1 MNIKQEE
8 LNRMSLK
15 RNIQVLAAVAA
26 VFAFSAIAASSA
38 LAAGDAP
45 RFTISGVT
53 PTSGAT
59 AFTGTSTGGAGG
71 TGQLE
76 VPGLF
81 NLTNPGNECTTSG
94 NVVGSAANTS
104 GTATNVVL
112 KCHNVDIEG
121 LPNCVVEDETDN
133 IPGTVTTENLKGT
146 GVWLAATGDRAGI
159 TFVPTTAGGPFA
171 KLLVTTKAGAPEPCV
186 FVGLT
191 VKVEGSIVG
200 EAETV
205 GVDAVTQALNFPN
218 PPITETWTNA
228 TPRVKVA
235 TADGLKVGGK
245 AATFTNTFHITLT
258 GSPSWG
264 VETG

>member
-1 MNIKQEE
+1 
-8 LNRMSLK
+8 MSLK
-15 RNIQVLAAVAA
+15 RNIQILAAVAA
-26 VFAFSAIAASSA
+26 VFAFSAIAAASA
-38 LAAGDAP
+38 MAAGDAP
-45 RFTISGVT
+45 RWTISGAT

-104 GTATNVVL
+104 GTVSNVVL
-112 KCHNVDIEG
+112 KCKGVDIEG
-121 LPNCVVEDETDN
+121 LPNCVIEDEVDT
-133 IPGTVTTENLKGT
+133 IPGIVTTEPLHGIN
-146 GVWLAATGDRAGI
+146 VWLGPTFDRIGI
-159 TFVPTTAGGPFA
+159 LLTPVTAGGPIA
-171 KLLVTTKAGAPEPCV
+171 RLLLTTKAGAPEPCV

-191 VKVEGSIVG
+191 IKIEGTIIG

-205 GVDAVTQALNFPN
+205 GTDAVTQALNFPN
-218 PPITETWTNA
+218 PPITESWSNA
-228 TPRVKVA
+228 TPRVKSA
-235 TADGLKVGGK
+235 TAAGLKVGGK
-245 AATFTNTFHITLT
+245 AATFTNTFDITLT